1 MKFPLSKFSSI
12 REISHRIHFKAKIH
26 RCNKPLNTGRKLF
39 WRKKV
44 YRSQTNIDHAL
55 PQNTCTTSTN
65 YHFSINVNHKL
76 LYKLFLNSKS
86 LTGVKKLNDECRR
99 IHPQKS
105 NKWDAAKD
113 VLLVGKRLEIL
124 GSLQQTPQQYQK
136 RANSYWSNGINESQA
151 KHPHVW
157 HHESTLPDYER
168 IMLNMTADEIKT
180 KLKEMGITT
189 RVRRL
194 KTLQKQHRTALQRA
208 QLHN

>member
-1 MKFPLSKFSSI
+1 MI
-12 REISHRIHFKAKIH
+12 REISHRVHFKAKIY
-26 RCNKPLNTGRKLF
+26 RCNRPLNTGRKCL

-44 YRSQTNIDHAL
+44 YTCRSQTNIDHAL
-55 PQNTCTTSTN
+55 SRNTCTTSTN

-76 LYKLFLNSKS
+76 LDKVFFNSKS
-86 LTGVKKLNDECRR
+86 LTGVEKLNDECRR
-99 IHPQKS
+99 IHLQKS

-124 GSLQQTPQQYQK
+124 GSLQRTPRQYQK
-136 RANSYWSNGINESQA
+136 RANSYWSNGINESRA
-151 KHPHVW
+151 KRLRLCHQEP
-157 HHESTLPDYER
+157 TLPDYER
-168 IMLNMTADEIKT
+168 IMLHMTAYEIKT

-194 KTLQKQHRTALQRA
+194 KTLQEKYRASLQTA